1 MTNKQ
6 FNEIYRDFNGM
17 ANSKTIQE
25 VAEWLNGHKE
35 FEIIKRD
42 EFSIAF
48 KREKLYICITKGYSN
63 NVIIKKF

>member
-6 FNEIYRDFNGM
+6 FNEIYRDFDGM
-17 ANSKTIQE
+17 AKSKSIQE
-25 VAEWLNGHKE
+25 IAKWLNDHKE

-48 KREKLYICITKGYSN
+48 KREKLYIIITKGYSN
-63 NVIIKKF
+63 NVILKKF